1 MDSILTKKNITIASI
16 VGGTALATIGA
27 LSYIQFK
34 SENDKILAVEAQKAA
49 LEKDIYDDDTIIK
62 IYKKWSKDLYPI
74 YNVIQI
80 KSRELLRQMDARGP
94 RPERWKEQLIMV
106 LTQKGNFHDYS
117 EAYNYSRSILFQLK
131 H

>member
-117 EAYNYSRSILFQLK
+117 EAYDYSRSILFQLK